1 MIVLQ
6 LAAIAVLKNIKIAN
20 SGAKLFFRMHNTC
33 MYYYIIFGMTN
44 PVEWQCAK
52 FGIS

>member
-20 SGAKLFFRMHNTC
+20 SGAKLFFRMHN

-44 PVEWQCAK
+44 PVKWQCAK
-52 FGIS
+52 FGII